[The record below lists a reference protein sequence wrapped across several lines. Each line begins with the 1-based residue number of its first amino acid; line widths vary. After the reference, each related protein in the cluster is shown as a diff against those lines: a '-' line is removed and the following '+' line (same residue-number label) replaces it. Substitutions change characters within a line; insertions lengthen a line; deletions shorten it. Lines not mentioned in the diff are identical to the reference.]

1 MRPARRLDASARRIC
16 TWLVGVL
23 ILGVLYG
30 CSSSSPTEPAASRP
44 AWLQTLIAKI
54 ESEPVTNPPSSIL
67 QYRYRGAAVYFR
79 PSRCCD
85 MYSDLYDET
94 GALLC
99 HPDGG
104 LTGAGDGACTDFF
117 SSRQDEQLVW
127 QDPRR

>member
-1 MRPARRLDASARRIC
+1 MRPRIC
-16 TWLVGVL
+16 AWLMGVL
-23 ILGVLYG
+23 ILGFLVG
-30 CSSSSPTEPAASRP
+30 CGGSSSPTEPSGQRP
-44 AWLQTLIAKI
+44 PWLQQLIARI

-67 QYRYRGAAVYFR
+67 QYRYRGATVYFR

-85 MYSDLYDET
+85 AFSDLYDEA

-104 LTGAGDGACTDFF
+104 LTGGGDGRCTDFF
-117 SSRQDEQLVW
+117 ALRTAERLVW